1 MKIRTII
8 TQDAEV
14 DDRNSLRHFLFYANE
29 VEVQGIV
36 QTSSKFH
43 WRGVPGAV
51 RPEKRY
57 RDDFEEIQEVGAPFD
72 QPTTF
77 VIAE

>member
-14 DDRNSLRHFLFYANE
+14 DDQNSLRYFLFYANE
-29 VEVQGIV
+29 VDLQGIV

-43 WRGVPGAV
+43 WQGVPRTTNAA
-51 RPEKRY
+51 RPFWCFSSQNPR
-57 RDDFEEIQEVGAPFD
+57 
-72 QPTTF
+72 
-77 VIAE
+77 